1 MMDTSIF
8 NAKAIRDAM
17 NIAIE
22 DSELNDI
29 EKDLLISAMTA
40 DESIDSFI
48 QFCKECPYKTVRE
61 VNEKCNDK
69 NTRIVF
75 MPNLHQ
81 SILNDE
87 SIDIEKTDIDA
98 SAISI
103 IGSNILLGHGQKV
116 CDTRALSRCGD
127 ALTQGQCIFFF

>member
-8 NAKAIRDAM
+8 NARAIHEVMTNTID
-17 NIAIE
+17 E
-22 DSELNDI
+22 SELNET
-29 EKDLLISAMTA
+29 EKDILKSAMTA
-40 DESIDSFI
+40 DESILSFI
-48 QFCKECPYKTVRE
+48 QFCKKCPYKTVRE

-75 MPNLHQ
+75 MLHLHQ

-98 SAISI
+98 NAIAI
-103 IGSNILLGHGQKV
+103 IGSNIYWDMVKKFTTGALLAGAMH
-116 CDTRALSRCGD
+116 
-127 ALTQGQCIFFF
+127 